1 MTSGFADV
9 DGLLLDIDGVLA
21 VSWQPIAGSVE
32 AMRWIRER
40 GLPFRLITNTTTH
53 TRGDLAATLGSAGFD
68 VTPEEIV
75 TAVVATVTYLRGEH
89 PGAAVYVLS
98 DGDAREDLEELHLV
112 DDPEGADV
120 IVIGGACDDFTYAT
134 LNRCFRRVMDGA
146 SLVGMHRN
154 LYWRT
159 AEGWQLDG
167 GAFLAGLEEAAGVRA
182 VVCGKPAPAYFASVL
197 ELLGVGPGPRPD
209 GRRRHRERRGR
220 CTGGR
225 DPRRPRAH
233 RQVPAGGPGKGAP
246 DPVVDALADLPG
258 MLGG

>member
-21 VSWQPIAGSVE
+21 VSWQPIAGSVV

-53 TRGDLAATLGSAGFD
+53 TRSDLAATLGSAGFD

-98 DGDAREDLEELHLV
+98 DGDAREDFEELLLV

-120 IVIGGACDDFTYAT
+120 IVVGGACDDFTYGT

-197 ELLGVGPGPRPD
+197 ELLGVGAARALMVGD
-209 GRRRHRERRGR
+209 DIVNDVNGAQAAGIRGVLVR
-220 CTGGR
+220 TGKFQPS
-225 DPRRPRAH
+225 DL
-233 RQVPAGGPGKGAP
+233 GKGSP
-246 DPVVDALADLPG
+246 DAVVDALDALPG
-258 MLGG
+258 ILGG